1 VFGKTQMDKLRCF
14 ATDSPAAFEHERLG
28 FLSDMADPITARRLT
43 RLGIER
49 GWYCLEAV
57 AGGMAHWIA
66 ETVGRQGRVVATHL
80 DTRFLDGHERPNLE
94 VRRRISWRMTWRR
107 PATTSSIA
115 A

>member
-1 VFGKTQMDKLRCF
+1 MDENRYYF
-14 ATDSPAAFEHERLG
+14 ATESSLSFEHKRLG
-28 FLSDMADPITARRLT
+28 FLRDMADPVTIRRLR

-49 GWYCLEAV
+49 GWRCLEV
-57 AGGMAHWIA
+57 AAGTGGVARWMA
-66 ETVGRQGRVVATHL
+66 EKVGTRGHVVATDL